1 MLLIQP
7 QHYFYM
13 TWWTWSLCS
22 SLQGEYR

>member
-22 SLQGEYR
+22 SLQ